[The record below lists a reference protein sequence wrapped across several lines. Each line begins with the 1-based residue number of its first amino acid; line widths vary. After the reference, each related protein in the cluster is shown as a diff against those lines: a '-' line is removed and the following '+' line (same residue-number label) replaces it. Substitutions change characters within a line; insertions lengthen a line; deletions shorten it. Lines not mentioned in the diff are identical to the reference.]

1 MERNL
6 PFMPAAPARAVLAVT
21 LCAIVLTGCGDGDD
35 TAQSSATTQGTVP
48 FPTVLTTVAP
58 LLSDSNPAKAAPRW
72 EQVKVV
78 TGNAPQD
85 LGMVRIAEHAVQWR
99 VKWQCDGGAGI
110 KITSTPPPV
119 PGRPSPNL
127 VESPCPGSGEGFGR
141 QTGDVRL
148 NVEARGP
155 WKATLEQ
162 QVDTP
167 LDEPPLPEMTNA
179 RVLSR
184 GDFYNVDKTGKG
196 TVILYQLADGRRALR
211 IEPGFEV
218 LNDPDLVVW
227 LSSAVNPRTAKAMAD
242 APHVE
247 IAALKS
253 TRGSQ
258 NYILPNNLPLPEIRS
273 VGLYCVPVP
282 SVYIAAALS

>member
-1 MERNL
+1 VSFPRRSVVRSAL
-6 PFMPAAPARAVLAVT
+6 VLT
-21 LCAIVLTGCGDGDD
+21 LCALLLTACGGEDETEET
-35 TAQSSATTQGTVP
+35 TAGTQGTVP
-48 FPTVLTTVAP
+48 FPTALTTVP
-58 LLSDSNPAKAAPRW
+58 PIVGDYDPAKAAPRW
-72 EQVKVV
+72 EQVRVT
-78 TGNAPQD
+78 TGNGPVD
-85 LGMVRIAEHAVQWR
+85 LGGIKISERAIQWR
-99 VKWQCDGGAGI
+99 VKWQCDGGAAI

-119 PGRPSPNL
+119 PGRPNPNL

-141 QTGDVRL
+141 QTGDVVL
-148 NVEARGP
+148 KVEASGP

-167 LDEPPLPEMTNA
+167 LDEPPLPEMATA
-179 RVLSR
+179 RVLGR

-196 TVILYQLADGRRALR
+196 TVILYQLPDGRRALR
-211 IEPGFEV
+211 FEPGFEV

-227 LSSAVNPRTAKAMAD
+227 VSSAVNPRTAKAMAD
-242 APHVE
+242 APHTE

-258 NYILPNNLPLPEIRS
+258 NYVIPDNLPFAEINS

-282 SVYIAAALS
+282 SIYIAAALS